1 MLPIELID
9 AILDDIHDLS
19 SLKSL
24 SLVAWPFVAPCQRRL
39 LQTVKLSDSNAMAG
53 LSVLNQS
60 PHILSCIRR
69 IHINLPQR
77 FSRPERITAMEDV
90 LDRLEGVVGCVLDG
104 KSWGFLIWDDIPRRF
119 IMALHRLFA
128 RKPTIELH
136 LQNINEVELST
147 ILDLFC
153 RIPLVSFHVVNIIT
167 PKVAQDDMLPRG
179 LVLQSLSLR
188 PASHLAVSALSGSVS
203 HFFAKVEHFSCI
215 LDNGDHS
222 FRSLSEGIFPILSH
236 AAQTL
241 RTFHLSI
248 FDEQAT
254 SHWTVPSVLPTLE
267 YLTLELSHPVFYSA
281 EVHRLFSGMLQPHN
295 SPSLKELRV
304 IFLPVVYDF
313 ELVCNPSDL
322 LIELGRM
329 LVSHPKEPR
338 MCWVVPQMFESYEW
352 DVGNALPELRAD
364 GRLIFEPLQPTFG
377 HLHSGWPKIS
387 WAGEDGSSTYRRR
400 AGGLF

>member
-39 LQTVKLSDSNAMAG
+39 LQTVKLSDSNAIAG
-53 LSVLNQS
+53 LSMLNQS
-60 PHILSCIRR
+60 PHLLSCIRR

-77 FSRPERITAMEDV
+77 FSRPERTKAMEDV

-147 ILDLFC
+147 IWIL
-153 RIPLVSFHVVNIIT
+153 P
-167 PKVAQDDMLPRG
+167 QDDMLPRG

-203 HFFAKVEHFSCI
+203 QFFAKLEHFSCI
-215 LDNGDHS
+215 LDNGDHG

-236 AAQTL
+236 AARTL

-281 EVHRLFSGMLQPHN
+281 EVHRLFSSMLQPHN

-322 LIELGRM
+322 LMEPGRM

-387 WAGEDGSSTYRRR
+387 WAGEDGHST
-400 AGGLF
+400 

>member
-19 SLKSL
+19 SVKSL
-24 SLVAWPFVAPCQRRL
+24 SLVAWPFVASCQRRL
-39 LQTVKLSDSNAMAG
+39 LQTVKLSDSNAIAG
-53 LSVLNQS
+53 LSMLNQS

-104 KSWGFLIWDDIPRRF
+104 KSWGYLVWDDIPWKF
-119 IMALHRLFA
+119 VSALHRLFA
-128 RKPTIELH
+128 RKPTTELH
-136 LQNINEVELST
+136 LQNIHTVELST

-153 RIPLVSFHVVNIIT
+153 RIPLVSFHDVNIT
-167 PKVAQDDMLPRG
+167 TSEVPQPAG

-188 PASHLAVSALSGSVS
+188 PASHSVVSALSGSVS
-203 HFFAKVEHFSCI
+203 QFFAKLEHFSCI
-215 LDNGDHS
+215 LDD
-222 FRSLSEGIFPILSH
+222 RSDSVGIFPLLSH
-236 AAQTL
+236 AARML

-248 FDEQAT
+248 FKARLGVT
-254 SHWTVPSVLPTLE
+254 SLWTAPSVFPTLE
-267 YLTLELSHPVFYSA
+267 CLTLELSHPVFYSA
-281 EVHRLFSGMLQPHN
+281 EVHRIFSSILQPHN
-295 SPSLKELRV
+295 SPSLKEFRV
-304 IFLPVVYDF
+304 IFLPGVYDF
-313 ELVCNPSDL
+313 EVSGNPRSFLV
-322 LIELGRM
+322 ELGRM

-338 MCWVVPQMFESYEW
+338 MCWVVPQMFESFEW

-364 GRLIFEPLQPTFG
+364 GRLMVEPLQPTLG
-377 HLHSGWPKIS
+377 HLHSGWPKIP